1 MDLTGLKAGPS
12 ANASLQSYSH
22 LGDNLITSELRAC
35 YNMKNYVID
44 NKQRLS
50 ILGADG
56 YIYIYR

>member
-22 LGDNLITSELRAC
+22 LGDNLITSEFT
-35 YNMKNYVID
+35 NMKNYVID

-56 YIYIYR
+56 YIYTYI